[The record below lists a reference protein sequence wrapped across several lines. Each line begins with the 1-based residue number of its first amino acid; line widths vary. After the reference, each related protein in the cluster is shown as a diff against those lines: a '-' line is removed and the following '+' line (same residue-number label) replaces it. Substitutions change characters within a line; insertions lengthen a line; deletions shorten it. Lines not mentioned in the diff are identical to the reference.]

1 MVKLYGAP
9 SSICNENMNL
19 SEQALNNQ
27 KKIEFHILF
36 QRPNTSVT
44 EEYELNNSFVL
55 KAFLIMLPIALFEEY
70 PSFKTKTLTVGTI
83 KESPIASRNPEI
95 INKNDEINVVNL

>member
-1 MVKLYGAP
+1 MSIISAIANKKNLKEYG
-9 SSICNENMNL
+9 M
-19 SEQALNNQ
+19 
-27 KKIEFHILF
+27 
-36 QRPNTSVT
+36 PNKS
-44 EEYELNNSFVL
+44 